1 MSHKKSLLHQSCSS
15 SLPITSTVCQSAQ
28 QCYNTPV
35 LQYCQVIKVCSC
47 LLLLVSCPSI
57 SCSLPHSCSFK
68 PLLLIL
74 FTALLL
80 LIKLCSLFV
89 SHSQSCCPMSLSTVL
104 FSSCSYQLSNCL
116 LIINSDNSFV
126 ISAICPLSSCSPISH
141 LTVMSSTHHSL
152 CHTVHQFWNCSMLI
166 SNAYSCLS
174 KSIQHSRHQVCCK

>member
-28 QCYNTPV
+28 HCCNTPV
-35 LQYCQVIKVCSC
+35 LQYCQVIKVCSS

-74 FTALLL
+74 FTASLL
-80 LIKLCSLFV
+80 LIKLCLLFV

-116 LIINSDNSFV
+116 LYQDI
-126 ISAICPLSSCSPISH
+126 
-141 LTVMSSTHHSL
+141 
-152 CHTVHQFWNCSMLI
+152 
-166 SNAYSCLS
+166 SCLFHKDFAS
-174 KSIQHSRHQVCCK
+174 KSLHFTRSLLLFSNEVFFSWTKIVLSKPGKILH